1 MRVLNI
7 NITDFGKH
15 YDQLTEK
22 EILEYKKTIEKGK
35 KKKRKNLRKEK
46 FKTKNGKNSA

>member
-1 MRVLNI
+1 LNI

-22 EILEYKKTIEKGK
+22 EILEYKKNNRKRKEREKK
-35 KKKRKNLRKEK
+35 KTKKRKV
-46 FKTKNGKNSA
+46 